1 MQLFIPQS
9 IEELMELLRKRQE
22 RYYFRGQANHEWVLN
37 STLARE
43 LRGQTTYL
51 PRINIPKEPLET
63 WGIREQLNYHKIILS
78 RWEPTEELLERLSG
92 KGDPYFEIIRH
103 VQQEKLNPKIHNA
116 ISNHPTP
123 AIEFSD
129 SEMIALFFA
138 ADEVVGTDV
147 DGAIFCLEKTIVSRD
162 ISFPFAL
169 TRMKLFGEITPC
181 VIAPGREIN
190 DLGNPKPKRQ
200 EAIYVF
206 QRDLR
211 NPIDHYLQI
220 EKIVINCAF
229 KIEIKT
235 WLSAQGIT
243 EEYVYAL
250 DQVRGDN

>member
-9 IEELMELLRKRQE
+9 IEKLMELLRERQE
-22 RYYFRGQANHEWVLN
+22 RCYFRGQANHNWMLN

-51 PRINIPKEPLET
+51 PRFYIPKEPLET
-63 WGIREQLNYHKIILS
+63 WGIREQLNYHMIILS
-78 RWEPTEELLERLSG
+78 CWEPTEELLGRLSG
-92 KGDPYFEIIRH
+92 SGDPYFEIVRH
-103 VQQEKLNPKIHNA
+103 VQQEKLHPKIHNA

-138 ADEVVGTDV
+138 ADEVGGTDV
-147 DGAIFCLEKTIVSRD
+147 DGAIFCLEKTLAPTD

-181 VIAPGREIN
+181 VIAPHREIN

-211 NPIDHYLQI
+211 NPIDNISQ
-220 EKIVINCAF
+220 
-229 KIEIKT
+229 
-235 WLSAQGIT
+235 
-243 EEYVYAL
+243 
-250 DQVRGDN
+250 